1 MEKSPRSGFPAP
13 TSSRTGPANG
23 SFSLSFPPVLWST
36 TIIYTRVTAVRTRES
51 AGAQSVKF
59 FLMPVYSR
67 SFLSILKRNPGN
79 RKTRFI
85 PSVGSRT
92 TRQKGNQTM
101 KFKTKVCISI
111 LAGLL
116 AMLLSSAPMWW
127 GVLFSPVTQPLVTA
141 GLTEDADGVRWEKD
155 GIVLRFKTLDLL
167 FSFLHLS

>member
-1 MEKSPRSGFPAP
+1 
-13 TSSRTGPANG
+13 
-23 SFSLSFPPVLWST
+23 
-36 TIIYTRVTAVRTRES
+36 
-51 AGAQSVKF
+51 
-59 FLMPVYSR
+59 
-67 SFLSILKRNPGN
+67 
-79 RKTRFI
+79 
-85 PSVGSRT
+85 
-92 TRQKGNQTM
+92 M

-141 GLTEDADGVRWEKD
+141 SLTEDAEGVRWEKD